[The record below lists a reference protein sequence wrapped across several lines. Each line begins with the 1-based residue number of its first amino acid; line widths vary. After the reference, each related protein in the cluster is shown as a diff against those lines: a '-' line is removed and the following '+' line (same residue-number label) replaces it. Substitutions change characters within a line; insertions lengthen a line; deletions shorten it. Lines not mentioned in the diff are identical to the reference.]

1 MGSCRRHSSG
11 WKQRLDITQTCYRVL
26 ALYSLLM
33 LPGLPTTHQNLLW
46 GVDAEDLLCCWWWSG
61 VDKTEYLLAQRSRC
75 SLTPARCTAQ
85 SASRLSAGAL
95 GINTITARRQGELG
109 GLKYEGD
116 SNTQCSVL
124 SEVSS
129 QEYEIMNNVMVS
141 IKPLWVSTPAVHCWS
156 TQSNKTFYLLASAD
170 WGWAAEQRAA
180 VAAEC
185 NCNIAV
191 LAHHQPTQ

>member
-1 MGSCRRHSSG
+1 M
-11 WKQRLDITQTCYRVL
+11 VL
-26 ALYSLLM
+26 LPGTPQSLLWIVRCRCRGS
-33 LPGLPTTHQNLLW
+33 PLLL
-46 GVDAEDLLCCWWWSG
+46 VM
-61 VDKTEYLLAQRSRC
+61 VRRDKTEYLLAQRSRC
-75 SLTPARCTAQ
+75 SVTPARCTAQ

-129 QEYEIMNNVMVS
+129 QGNEIMNNVMVS

-170 WGWAAEQRAA
+170 WGWAEQRAA
-180 VAAEC
+180 VAVSVIVISRCWPSTSGPVEC
-185 NCNIAV
+185 FNFDIDIQYSDV
-191 LAHHQPTQ
+191 FTSIMY

>member
-1 MGSCRRHSSG
+1 MSASQQRMKAAAGHYSNMFPCPRTLQPPHVTWSSHYTPEFIVRCRCRGSPLLLVMVRRH
-11 WKQRLDITQTCYRVL
+11 KI
-26 ALYSLLM
+26 
-33 LPGLPTTHQNLLW
+33 
-46 GVDAEDLLCCWWWSG
+46 
-61 VDKTEYLLAQRSRC
+61 EYLLAQRSRC

-129 QEYEIMNNVMVS
+129 QGNEITNNVMVS
-141 IKPLWVSTPAVHCWS
+141 IKPL
-156 TQSNKTFYLLASAD
+156 
-170 WGWAAEQRAA
+170 
-180 VAAEC
+180 
-185 NCNIAV
+185 
-191 LAHHQPTQ
+191 

>member
-1 MGSCRRHSSG
+1 MVRR
-11 WKQRLDITQTCYRVL
+11 
-26 ALYSLLM
+26 
-33 LPGLPTTHQNLLW
+33 
-46 GVDAEDLLCCWWWSG
+46 
-61 VDKTEYLLAQRSRC
+61 DKTEYLLAQRSRC

-129 QEYEIMNNVMVS
+129 QGNEIMNNVMVS

-170 WGWAAEQRAA
+170 WGWAEQRAA
-180 VAAEC
+180 VAVEC

-191 LAHHQPTQ
+191 LAQHQRPSRVLQFWHWYTIFRDINLNNVLRHYWKQAFKNVDLF